1 MGMNQPAVS
10 KGLGKNIAR
19 MNANSVVGLH
29 LLVMTLRVKEL
40 SKPIPN
46 WAAIS
51 HSPQPRRTPCSNSA
65 IMTFL
70 SAATELRFLKISF
83 LWGLIWKIF
92 VPSYAPQRRLW
103 FFYFQFASLLSGK
116 RCCKSHRKSIF
127 LEVLFKLWLW
137 FVPAYVYPHKFQLAL
152 IFS

>member
-46 WAAIS
+46 
-51 HSPQPRRTPCSNSA
+51 
-65 IMTFL
+65 
-70 SAATELRFLKISF
+70 
-83 LWGLIWKIF
+83 
-92 VPSYAPQRRLW
+92 
-103 FFYFQFASLLSGK
+103 
-116 RCCKSHRKSIF
+116 
-127 LEVLFKLWLW
+127 
-137 FVPAYVYPHKFQLAL
+137 
-152 IFS
+152 